1 MADQTQ
7 SPPSQPGI
15 AVTGLT
21 YPTTLTGS
29 PYQQNAP
36 ILELNTVGT
45 SVLVSGLG
53 FPNVVGGEVSY
64 QPAPVLR
71 LQVAGASVELV
82 IGSGGGEGDT
92 APPTTGQI
100 WPRGLC

>member
-29 PYQQNAP
+29 PYQQDAP
-36 ILELNTVGT
+36 ILELNT
-45 SVLVSGLG
+45 
-53 FPNVVGGEVSY
+53 
-64 QPAPVLR
+64 
-71 LQVAGASVELV
+71 AGASVELV